1 MSESKGSWP
10 LRILIKALLN
20 FAVVWLMATYMDQYF
35 QMTGGF
41 VAVIIIGSLL
51 TLLNMFV
58 RPILDIIT
66 LPFKLFATIIAIILV
81 NGVFVQLIHVI
92 SQEMNPDLVTLE
104 IFGGLWG
111 WTVVAIVFG
120 VSNWIIKEI
129 LHR

>member
-1 MSESKGSWP
+1 M
-10 LRILIKALLN
+10 RILIKALLN
-20 FAVVWLMATYMDQYF
+20 FTVVWLMATYMSQYF

-41 VAVIIIGSLL
+41 IAVIIIGSLL

-66 LPFKLFATIIAIILV
+66 LPLKLFATIIAIILV
-81 NGVFVQLIHVI
+81 NGVFVQLIHII

-120 VSNWIIKEI
+120 FSNWVIKEI

>member
-1 MSESKGSWP
+1 MSESQSSLP